1 MKTKIIGIFVC
12 MLLILIIAP
21 VSGNINFNNL
31 NTDRVIFLEIDETRD
46 KILIVDDVIGDIH
59 VQYWEHVINDVFVK
73 NDSILLH
80 IDIDGGD
87 VINYERSWTDVD
99 FVLSDSLDEEF
110 EPMNIFWKHLVVF
123 PDENDCSYFYIF
135 YEQVN
140 YPIVC
145 WEVRHTDGTTIIY
158 DLDGRKIGDGV
169 PAPYEIGFSL
179 NGYDDEVGPNCWRN
193 WRENADHWFKK
204 WFDSTVSL
212 ASPSVDEISINIQ
225 NAKETC
231 FYELAHSGGLPTR
244 FQNDQFGYYW
254 ADQLKED
261 MANRQPMK
269 FAFIGSCEGM
279 RKIGSGTLSYEF
291 RKGQMENTVTV
302 GYIGMSSCPGWSVS
316 LEWQDLMFFN
326 MDRDLTIKESFDL
339 ASAYYPTI
347 ANCVRFVGD
356 ENLKIKD
363 NPSISPGIDGPTLGK
378 PSVTYSFSVY
388 LYDPEDDSIF
398 YFVDWGD
405 NTSTD
410 WIGPYNS
417 NSKVNISHN
426 WNEEGEYQIKVKAKG
441 DAGLESDWSK
451 PLEVQIID
459 DNELPEINF
468 YHPENGFL
476 YFFGEQKRETL
487 LGGTVIVGE
496 ILIQFIA
503 TDNIAIDKIE
513 FYIDNQLKYSDGDR
527 FHYWN
532 WDEKA
537 FGKYNLTAI
546 AYDWAGNTNI
556 HEIDVW
562 KFF

>member
-212 ASPSVDEISINIQ
+212 ASPSVDEISINIL
-225 NAKETC
+225 NK
-231 FYELAHSGGLPTR
+231 
-244 FQNDQFGYYW
+244 
-254 ADQLKED
+254 
-261 MANRQPMK
+261 M
-269 FAFIGSCEGM
+269 
-279 RKIGSGTLSYEF
+279 
-291 RKGQMENTVTV
+291 
-302 GYIGMSSCPGWSVS
+302 
-316 LEWQDLMFFN
+316 
-326 MDRDLTIKESFDL
+326 
-339 ASAYYPTI
+339 
-347 ANCVRFVGD
+347 
-356 ENLKIKD
+356 
-363 NPSISPGIDGPTLGK
+363 
-378 PSVTYSFSVY
+378 
-388 LYDPEDDSIF
+388 
-398 YFVDWGD
+398 
-405 NTSTD
+405 
-410 WIGPYNS
+410 WI
-417 NSKVNISHN
+417 
-426 WNEEGEYQIKVKAKG
+426 
-441 DAGLESDWSK
+441 
-451 PLEVQIID
+451 
-459 DNELPEINF
+459 
-468 YHPENGFL
+468 
-476 YFFGEQKRETL
+476 
-487 LGGTVIVGE
+487 
-496 ILIQFIA
+496 
-503 TDNIAIDKIE
+503 
-513 FYIDNQLKYSDGDR
+513 
-527 FHYWN
+527 
-532 WDEKA
+532 
-537 FGKYNLTAI
+537 
-546 AYDWAGNTNI
+546 
-556 HEIDVW
+556 
-562 KFF
+562 